1 MRPIKIVTDSCSDLC
16 KELREKYS
24 IEYVKMNTVHN
35 EKETPASLDWEYYS
49 AKELYDLMRG
59 GERVTTTQVPA
70 QEFTAMFTKLV
81 GEGYDIIYIACSGVL
96 SGSVNTGKMVAK
108 DIVAQNPE
116 AKIECIDPKM
126 SCMGEGFIALK
137 AAELVAEGKTFEE
150 VVTYIEDNK
159 LRMNQFATVNT
170 LDYLKRAGRVKA
182 SAAFFGNLFGVKPV
196 IISDVN
202 GQNTAIK
209 KVKGRN
215 ASIDEI
221 VNLLAEA
228 MQGEE
233 DRRVF
238 VGHADCP
245 QEEVDYLVNK
255 VKEVIGT
262 DEIIVNYIGPI
273 IGASIG
279 PGAVAVFGWGKKVEL
294 EG

>member
-1 MRPIKIVTDSCSDLC
+1 MRPIKILTDSCSDLS
-16 KELREKYS
+16 KELREKYG
-24 IEYVKMNTVHN
+24 IEYVKMNTVYN

-49 AKELYDLMRG
+49 PKELYDIMRG

-70 QEFTAMFTKLV
+70 QVFTEKFTQLIEDGFDV
-81 GEGYDIIYIACSGVL
+81 IYIACSGAL
-96 SGSVNTGKMVAK
+96 SGSVNTGTLVAR
-108 DIVAQNPE
+108 DICTKNPE
-116 AKIECIDPKM
+116 AKIACIDPKM
-126 SCMGEGFIALK
+126 SCMGEGFIAVK
-137 AAELVAEGKTFEE
+137 AAELLAEGKTFDEIVAYVEE
-150 VVTYIEDNK
+150 NK

-182 SAAFFGNLFGVKPV
+182 SSAFFGNLFGVKPI

-209 KVKGRN
+209 KVKGRL
-215 ASIDEI
+215 ASMDEI

-228 MQGEE
+228 MDGEE
-233 DRRVF
+233 DRRVY
-238 VGHADCP
+238 VGHADCTK
-245 QEEVDYLVNK
+245 EEVDYLVNK

-262 DEIIVNYIGPI
+262 EDITVNYIGPI

-279 PGAVAVFGWGKKVEL
+279 PGAVVVYGWGKKVEL

>member
-1 MRPIKIVTDSCSDLC
+1 MRPIKIVTDSCSDLS
-16 KELREKYS
+16 KELRDKYG

-35 EKETPASLDWEYYS
+35 EKETPASLDWEYFS
-49 AKELYDLMRG
+49 AKELYDLMRA

-70 QEFTAMFTKLV
+70 QEFTDKFTQLV
-81 GEGYDIIYIACSGVL
+81 SEGYDIIYIACSGVL
-96 SGSVNTGKMVAK
+96 SGSVNTGTMVAR
-108 DIVAQNPE
+108 DICEKNPE
-116 AKIECIDPKM
+116 AKIKCIDPKM

-137 AAELVAEGKTFEE
+137 AAELVAEGKSFDE
-150 VVTYIEDNK
+150 VVDYIEENK

-182 SAAFFGNLFGVKPV
+182 SSAFFGNLFGVKPI
-196 IISDVN
+196 IISDIN

-215 ASIDEI
+215 ASMDEI

-228 MQGEE
+228 MEGEE

-262 DEIIVNYIGPI
+262 DEITVNYIGPI

-279 PGAVAVFGWGKKVEL
+279 PGAVVVYGWGKKVEL

>member
-1 MRPIKIVTDSCSDLC
+1 MRPIKIVTDSCSDLP
-16 KELREKYS
+16 KELRDKYS

-49 AKELYDLMRG
+49 AKELYDLIRS

-70 QEFTAMFTKLV
+70 QEFSQKFTQLV
-81 GEGYDIIYIACSGVL
+81 EEGYDVIYISCPGVL
-96 SGSVNTGKMVAK
+96 SGSVNTGIMVAK
-108 DIVAQNPE
+108 DVMAKYPE
-116 AKIECIDPKM
+116 ARISCVDPLVP
-126 SCMGEGFIALK
+126 CMGEGMVAIK
-137 AAELVAEGKTFEE
+137 AAELVSEGKTFDEILA
-150 VVTYIEDNK
+150 YIDENK
-159 LRMNQFATVNT
+159 LRLNQFATVNT

-182 SAAFFGNLFGVKPV
+182 SSAFFGNLFGVKPI
-196 IISDVN
+196 IISDIN

-209 KVKGRN
+209 KVKGRL
-215 ASIDEI
+215 ASMDEI
-221 VNLLAEA
+221 VNLLHDA

-262 DEIIVNYIGPI
+262 EDITVDFIGPI

-279 PGAVAVFGWGKKVEL
+279 PGAVVVYGWGKKVEL

>member
-1 MRPIKIVTDSCSDLC
+1 MRPIKIVTDSCSDLT
-16 KELREKYS
+16 KELRDKYS

-49 AKELYDLMRG
+49 PSELYDIMRG

-70 QEFTAMFTKLV
+70 QEFTEKFTKLAE
-81 GEGYDIIYIACSGVL
+81 EGFDVIYIACSGVL
-96 SGSVNTGKMVAK
+96 SGSVNTGIMVAK
-108 DIVAQNPE
+108 DICEKYPE
-116 AKIECIDPKM
+116 AKIVCIDSKM
-126 SCMGEGFIALK
+126 SCMGEGFIAIK
-137 AAELVAEGKTFEE
+137 AAELAQEGKTLDE
-150 VVTYIEDNK
+150 VVAYIEENK

-182 SAAFFGNLFGVKPV
+182 SSAFFGNLFGVKPV

-209 KVKGRN
+209 KVKGRL
-215 ASIDEI
+215 ASMDEI

-262 DEIIVNYIGPI
+262 EEIIVSFIGPI

-279 PGAVAVFGWGKKVEL
+279 PGAVVVYGWGKKVEL

>member
-1 MRPIKIVTDSCSDLC
+1 MRPIKIVTDSCSDLP
-16 KELREKYS
+16 KALRDKYS

-49 AKELYDLMRG
+49 AKELYDLIRN

-70 QEFTAMFTKLV
+70 QEFTSKFTSLV
-81 GEGYDIIYIACSGVL
+81 EEGFDVLYISCPVVL
-96 SGSVNTGKMVAK
+96 SGSINTGIMVSK
-108 DIVAQNPE
+108 EIMEKYPE
-116 AKIECIDPKM
+116 ARIVCLDPLVP
-126 SCMGEGFIALK
+126 CMGEGMVVIR
-137 AAELVAEGKTFEE
+137 AAELVLEGKTMDE
-150 VVTYIEDNK
+150 VVDYINENK
-159 LRMNQFATVNT
+159 LRLNQFATVNT

-182 SAAFFGNLFGVKPV
+182 SSAFFGNLFGVKPI
-196 IISDVN
+196 IISDIN

-209 KVKGRN
+209 KVKGRL
-215 ASIDEI
+215 ASMDEI

-228 MQGEE
+228 MEGEK

-238 VGHADCP
+238 VGHADCA

-255 VKEVIGT
+255 VKEVIKT
-262 DEIIVNYIGPI
+262 DDITVDFIGPI

-279 PGAVAVFGWGKKVEL
+279 PGAVVVYGWGKKVEL